1 MTPSDMPAA
10 PPIPDPRCQRSELL
24 QHPYYQTVLLFER
37 LHRQFLDVL
46 KAELDRLG
54 VRDINNIQSLI
65 LYNIGDD
72 EMTVGELT
80 SRGYYLG
87 SNVSYNVKKMI
98 ENGYLLQRRQDFDR
112 RSTYIRI
119 SDKGLELRDGISAV
133 LQRHVTG
140 LEDIGLTPELLDHLN
155 EVLGQIERFWAGTA
169 DFARLM
175 RRGDPL
181 TELVFQPQRLG

>member
-1 MTPSDMPAA
+1 MTQSDMPADLA
-10 PPIPDPRCQRSELL
+10 VSDPQPPRSELL
-24 QHPYYQTVLLFER
+24 QHPYYHTVLLFER

-54 VRDINNIQSLI
+54 VHDINNIQSLI

-72 EMTVGELT
+72 EITVGELT

-87 SNVSYNVKKMI
+87 SNVSYNVKKMV

-112 RSTYIRI
+112 RAIHISI
-119 SDKGLELRDGISAV
+119 SDKGMQLRDGISAV
-133 LQRHVTG
+133 LQRHVAG
-140 LEDIGLTPELLDHLN
+140 LEDIGLTPELLDQLN
-155 EVLGQIERFWAGTA
+155 EILTRIERFWSGTA